1 MRRPIK
7 FIIVL
12 VIIIVIMIIRFNHES
27 YEKIIYPLEYEHHIL
42 NYSSKYDLDPN
53 LVAAVIMVESSFR
66 KEAVSP
72 KEARGLMQI
81 TPDTGRW
88 IADKLNFQAF
98 DKDML
103 FDPDTNIEFG
113 CWYINNLRQQFGEDI
128 TLILAAYNGG
138 RGNVVKW
145 LSNRQYSN
153 DGITLQQ
160 IPYTETRNFVEK
172 VLKYY
177 VKYKELYNLGQNY

>member
-1 MRRPIK
+1 MRKTIK
-7 FIIVL
+7 LVIVL
-12 VIIIVIMIIRFNHES
+12 VIIIVIMIIRFNYES
-27 YEKIIYPLEYEHHIL
+27 YEKMFYPLEYKNHIL
-42 NYSSKYDLDPN
+42 TYASKYDLDPN
-53 LVAAVIMVESSFR
+53 LVAAIIMVESGFR
-66 KEAVSP
+66 REAVSS

-88 IADKLNFQAF
+88 IADKMDFEAF

-103 FDPDTNIEFG
+103 FDPGMNIEFG

-145 LSNRQYSN
+145 LNNRKYSN

-160 IPYTETRNFVEK
+160 IPYAETRNFVEK
-172 VLKYY
+172 VSKYY